1 MISEVSS
8 LFGGRSRAEE
18 FLKMY
23 RVLEGVLEKRM
34 EGRRQGASVVMD
46 YLKDEDAEPYR
57 SQLNLCREIRNLLSH
72 NADESGEP
80 VIEPSE
86 AVLASLQEILD
97 YVSAPRCA
105 IECGTPQER
114 ILCAHSNDLAIEVMH
129 RMSRQGFSHVPVL
142 EKGKLTGVFSVGS
155 LFSYLERLG
164 LDAVDNSTRIGQLK
178 DALDLDSH
186 GSEKYRFMPR
196 NATIQQVRA
205 AFEERPGRNSR
216 LSAVFITEN
225 GSRDEPLLAMLTPWD
240 ALKDSAAAE

>member
-1 MISEVSS
+1 
-8 LFGGRSRAEE
+8 
-18 FLKMY
+18 MY
-23 RVLEGVLEKRM
+23 RVLEGALEKRM

>member
-1 MISEVSS
+1 
-8 LFGGRSRAEE
+8 
-18 FLKMY
+18 MY

-34 EGRRQGASVVMD
+34 GGRRQGASVVMD

-155 LFSYLERLG
+155 LFSFLEKNG
-164 LDAVDNSTRIGQLK
+164 LDALEPGDRIGKLK
-178 DALDLDSH
+178 DELPAEKH
-186 GSEKYRFMPR
+186 ASEKYLFMPE
-196 NATIQQVRA
+196 NATILQVRA
-205 AFEERPGRNSR
+205 EFENRSARNCR
-216 LSAVFITEN
+216 LSAVFITPT
-225 GSRDEPLLAMLTPWD
+225 GICGEPLLAMLTPWD
-240 ALKDSAAAE
+240 VLGETSISE

>member
-1 MISEVSS
+1 
-8 LFGGRSRAEE
+8 
-18 FLKMY
+18 MY